1 MGIREWKYW
10 RGTGEWALEPITSF
24 LAEEGGSGVGPGT
37 NYLFLGAEEGGHGSG
52 PWNQLL
58 LFLVE
63 EGGRVVGPGTN
74 YLFFGGG
81 GMQGSG
87 PWNQLPLSRR
97 RREAGDWALE
107 PITFF

>member
-1 MGIREWKYW
+1 M
-10 RGTGEWALEPITSF
+10 TSF
-24 LAEEGGSGVGPGT
+24 QVEEGGRGVGPET